1 MSPFAFAVRGLVRQP
16 GRAILGIAGIAATG
30 ALLFDMLLLSRGLVV
45 SMEQLLSGVGFDIR
59 VSATQATP
67 LTGPPITNMKET
79 VAALAALPEVED
91 VVPLRIGDAQVD
103 LGRRSGDVRF
113 MGADVVRRRPWTLV
127 EGRDLTID
135 PPSRERATARQADT
149 RSTMDD
155 RRSLLVNRNLA
166 QRLGL
171 RPGSSVTLRG
181 ACTSNSSVP
190 PVTFHVEGIVEFPFD
205 QARQFTAITS
215 LKDFAHTCGDAAKD
229 EADML
234 MVASRRSASLSPRDP
249 RDLRSLPDPR
259 DGPANAVEAIRRVRA
274 DLAAVTNEELVAR
287 FQQVEF
293 SYFRQI
299 SIVLATITMFF
310 GLLLITVLLSVSTN
324 QRLGEIAALRALGF
338 SQKRMASDVLWRS
351 ALLVGAGG
359 LVALPLGLALS
370 MWLDELLQTMPG
382 IPANLRFFVFEPRAL
397 FIYIALLAVT
407 MAVAAIYPIWT
418 VARLPI
424 VSTLRADS

>member
-1 MSPFAFAVRGLVRQP
+1 MSPFAFAVRGLLRQP
-16 GRAILGIAGIAATG
+16 GRTILGILGIAATG
-30 ALLFDMLLLSRGLVV
+30 ALLFDMLMLSRGLVV

-67 LTGPPITNMKET
+67 LTGPPITKMAAN

-91 VVPLRIGDAQVD
+91 VVPLRIGDAHID
-103 LGRRSGDVRF
+103 IRNRSNDVTF
-113 MGADVVRRRPWTLV
+113 IGADVTARRPWTLV
-127 EGRDLTID
+127 EGRDID
-135 PPSRERATARQADT
+135 APKSADAP
-149 RSTMDD
+149 R
-155 RRSLLVNRNLA
+155 LLVNRNLA
-166 QRLGL
+166 RRLNL
-171 RPGSSVTLRG
+171 QPGSTLTLRG
-181 ACTSNSSVP
+181 ACTTNSSVP
-190 PVTFHVEGIVEFPFD
+190 PVVFHVVGIVEFPFD
-205 QARQFTAITS
+205 RARELTAITG
-215 LKDFAHTCGDAAKD
+215 LKDFARTCGDAAQD

-234 MVASRRSASLSPRDP
+234 MIASRQG
-249 RDLRSLPDPR
+249 
-259 DGPANAVEAIRRVRA
+259 DGPAGAVEAIRRVRPE
-274 DLAAVTNEELVAR
+274 LTAVTNDELVAR

-299 SIVLATITMFF
+299 SAVLATITMFF

-338 SQKRMASDVLWRS
+338 SQKRMVSDVLWRS

-370 MWLDELLQTMPG
+370 IWLDELLQTMPG

-397 FIYIALLAVT
+397 FLYVALLAVT
-407 MAVAAIYPIWT
+407 MAVAAVYPMWT

-424 VSTLRADS
+424 AATLRAD

>member
-1 MSPFAFAVRGLVRQP
+1 MNPFAFAVRGLIRQP
-16 GRAILGIAGIAATG
+16 GRTILGIAGIAATG
-30 ALLFDMLLLSRGLVV
+30 ALLFDMLMLSRGLVV

-67 LTGPPITNMKET
+67 LTGPPIMNMAKT
-79 VAALAALPEVED
+79 VSALAALPEVED
-91 VVPLRIGDAQVD
+91 VVPLRLGEALVD
-103 LGRRSGDVRF
+103 IGRRSNEVSF
-113 MGADVVRRRPWTLV
+113 MGADVTARRPWTLI

-135 PPSRERATARQADT
+135 PG
-149 RSTMDD
+149 RSTLDPGLSTGPGLSTD
-155 RRSLLVNRNLA
+155 RGPSTLDHGLSPILVNRNLA
-166 QRLGL
+166 QRLAL
-171 RPGSSVTLRG
+171 RPGSRLTLRG
-181 ACTSNSSVP
+181 ACNSNSSVP
-190 PVTFHVEGIVEFPFD
+190 PVVFHVSGIVEFPFD
-205 QARQFTAITS
+205 QARQLTAITS
-215 LKDFAHTCGDAAKD
+215 LKDFARTCGDAAQD

-234 MVASRRSASLSPRDP
+234 MIASRQE
-249 RDLRSLPDPR
+249 
-259 DGPANAVEAIRRVRA
+259 DGPAAAVEAIRRVRP

-299 SIVLATITMFF
+299 SVVLATITMFF

-338 SQKRMASDVLWRS
+338 SQKRMVSDVLWRS

-370 MWLDELLQTMPG
+370 IWLDELLQTMPG

-397 FIYIALLAVT
+397 FVYVALLAVT
-407 MAVAAIYPIWT
+407 MGVAAVYPMWT

-424 VSTLRADS
+424 SSTLRAEVIG

>member
-1 MSPFAFAVRGLVRQP
+1 MNPFAFAVRGLRRQP
-16 GRAILGIAGIAATG
+16 GRTILGIAGIAATG
-30 ALLFDMLLLSRGLVV
+30 ALLIDMLMLSRGLVV

-67 LTGPPITNMKET
+67 LTGPPITNMADT
-79 VAALAALPEVED
+79 VATLSALPEVED
-91 VVPLRIGDAQVD
+91 VVPLRIGDALVD
-103 LGRRSGDVRF
+103 IGKSSREVSF
-113 MGADVVRRRPWTLV
+113 MGADVTVRRPWTLI
-127 EGRDLTID
+127 EGHDID
-135 PPSRERATARQADT
+135 SPSSTNTAVSAQSATADKP
-149 RSTMDD
+149 MI
-155 RRSLLVNRNLA
+155 LVNRNLA
-166 QRLGL
+166 RRLQL
-171 RPGSSVTLRG
+171 KPGSTLTLRG
-181 ACTSNSSVP
+181 ACTTNSSVP
-190 PVTFHVEGIVEFPFD
+190 PVVFHINGIVEFPFD
-205 QARQFTAITS
+205 QARQLTAITT
-215 LKDFAHTCGDAAKD
+215 LKDFARTCGDSAED

-234 MVASRRSASLSPRDP
+234 MITSRQGAS
-249 RDLRSLPDPR
+249 PD
-259 DGPANAVEAIRRVRA
+259 AAVQAIKRA
-274 DLAAVTNEELVAR
+274 RPDLAAVTNEELVAR

-299 SIVLATITMFF
+299 SVVLATITMFF

-338 SQKRMASDVLWRS
+338 SQRRMVSDVLWRS

-370 MWLDELLQTMPG
+370 IWLDRLLQTMPG

-397 FIYIALLAVT
+397 LVYVALLAVT
-407 MAVAAIYPIWT
+407 MAVAAVYPMWT

>member
-1 MSPFAFAVRGLVRQP
+1 MNPFAFAVRGLRRQP
-16 GRAILGIAGIAATG
+16 GRTILGIAGIAATG
-30 ALLFDMLLLSRGLVV
+30 ALLIDMLMLSRGLVV

-67 LTGPPITNMKET
+67 LTGPPITNMADT
-79 VAALAALPEVED
+79 VATLSALPEVED
-91 VVPLRIGDAQVD
+91 VVPLRIGDALVD
-103 LGRRSGDVRF
+103 IGKSSREVSF
-113 MGADVVRRRPWTLV
+113 MGADVTVRRPWTLI
-127 EGRDLTID
+127 EGHDID
-135 PPSRERATARQADT
+135 SPGSTNTSVSAQSATADKP
-149 RSTMDD
+149 MI
-155 RRSLLVNRNLA
+155 LVNRNLA
-166 QRLGL
+166 RRLQL
-171 RPGSSVTLRG
+171 KPGSTLTLRG
-181 ACTSNSSVP
+181 ACTTNSSVP
-190 PVTFHVEGIVEFPFD
+190 PVVFHINGIVEFPFD
-205 QARQFTAITS
+205 QARQLTAITT
-215 LKDFAHTCGDAAKD
+215 LKDFARTCGDSAED

-234 MVASRRSASLSPRDP
+234 MITSRQGAS
-249 RDLRSLPDPR
+249 PD
-259 DGPANAVEAIRRVRA
+259 AAVQAIKRA
-274 DLAAVTNEELVAR
+274 RPDLAAVTNEELVAR

-299 SIVLATITMFF
+299 SVVLATITMFF

-338 SQKRMASDVLWRS
+338 SQRRMVSDVLWRS

-370 MWLDELLQTMPG
+370 IWLDRLLQTMPG

-397 FIYIALLAVT
+397 LVYVALLAVT
-407 MAVAAIYPIWT
+407 MAVAAVYPMWT

>member
-1 MSPFAFAVRGLVRQP
+1 MSPLAFALRGLLRQP
-16 GRAILGIAGIAATG
+16 GRTILGIAGIAATG

-67 LTGPPITNMKET
+67 LTGPPIANMAAT
-79 VAALAALPEVED
+79 VATLAALPEVED
-91 VVPLRIGDAQVD
+91 VVPIRIGDAEVD
-103 LGRRSGDVRF
+103 IGGRPREVSF
-113 MGADVVRRRPWTLV
+113 MGADVKRRRPWTLV
-127 EGRDLTID
+127 EGLDLG
-135 PPSRERATARQADT
+135 PSALGSGRAAI
-149 RSTMDD
+149 
-155 RRSLLVNRNLA
+155 LINRNLA
-166 QRLGL
+166 RRLRL
-171 RPGSSVTLRG
+171 QPGSRVTLTG
-181 ACTSNSSVP
+181 TCMQNSSVP
-190 PVTFHVEGIVEFPFD
+190 PVVFHVNGIVEFPFD
-205 QARQFTAITS
+205 QARQLTAITS
-215 LKDFAHTCGDAAKD
+215 LTHFARTCGDVAQD

-234 MVASRRSASLSPRDP
+234 MIASQQRAGSYVAA
-249 RDLRSLPDPR
+249 
-259 DGPANAVEAIRRVRA
+259 EAIRRARP
-274 DLAAVTNEELVAR
+274 DLAAITNEELVAR

-299 SIVLATITMFF
+299 SFVLATITMFF

-359 LVALPLGLALS
+359 LVALPIGLALS
-370 MWLDELLQTMPG
+370 IWLDELLQTMPG

-397 FIYIALLAVT
+397 LVYVALLAVT
-407 MAVAAIYPIWT
+407 MAVAAVYPMWT

>member
-1 MSPFAFAVRGLVRQP
+1 MSPFAFALRGLMRQP
-16 GRAILGIAGIAATG
+16 GRTVLGIAGIAATG
-30 ALLFDMLLLSRGLVV
+30 ALLFDMLMLSRGLVV

-67 LTGPPITNMKET
+67 LTGPPLTDMANT
-79 VAALAALPEVED
+79 VAALAALPEIEE
-91 VVPLRIGDAQVD
+91 VVPLRLGDAQVD
-103 LGRRSGDVRF
+103 INKRPNGVTF
-113 MGADVVRRRPWTLV
+113 IGADVTVRRPWTLV
-127 EGRDLTID
+127 DGRDLTND
-135 PPSRERATARQADT
+135 QTDHGPSTEDHRP
-149 RSTMDD
+149 SPV
-155 RRSLLVNRNLA
+155 LVNRHLARRLNLQPGA
-166 QRLGL
+166 RL
-171 RPGSSVTLRG
+171 TLRG

-190 PVTFHVEGIVEFPFD
+190 PVVFHVSGIVEFPFD
-205 QARQFTAITS
+205 RARELTAITS
-215 LKDFAHTCGDAAKD
+215 LKDFARTCGDTGQD

-234 MVASRRSASLSPRDP
+234 MIASRQ
-249 RDLRSLPDPR
+249 
-259 DGPANAVEAIRRVRA
+259 GHEPAAAVDAIKRVRP

-299 SIVLATITMFF
+299 SVVLATITMFF

-338 SQKRMASDVLWRS
+338 SQRRMVSDVLWRS

-370 MWLDELLQTMPG
+370 IWLDRLLQTMPG
-382 IPANLRFFVFEPRAL
+382 IPSSLRFFVFEPRAL
-397 FIYIALLAVT
+397 IVYVALLAVT
-407 MAVAAIYPIWT
+407 MAVAAVYPMWT

-424 VSTLRADS
+424 SSTLRSEVIG

>member
-1 MSPFAFAVRGLVRQP
+1 MNPFAFAVRGLRRQP
-16 GRAILGIAGIAATG
+16 GRTMLGIAGIAATG
-30 ALLFDMLLLSRGLVV
+30 ALLFDMLMLSRGLVV

-67 LTGPPITNMKET
+67 LTGPPIANTAKT
-79 VAALAALPEVED
+79 VAALAGLPEIED
-91 VVPLRIGDAQVD
+91 IVPLRIGDAQVD
-103 LGRRSGDVRF
+103 IGNRSGEVRLI
-113 MGADVVRRRPWTLV
+113 GANVTNRRPWTLV
-127 EGRDLTID
+127 AGRDLTTD
-135 PPSRERATARQADT
+135 QTDHGPPSEDHGQSPA
-149 RSTMDD
+149 SI
-155 RRSLLVNRNLA
+155 LVNRNLA
-166 QRLGL
+166 QRLAL

-181 ACTSNSSVP
+181 ACTSNSSMP

-205 QARQFTAITS
+205 QARQLTAITS
-215 LKDFAHTCGDAAKD
+215 LRDFARTCGDASED

-234 MVASRRSASLSPRDP
+234 MIASRQADDP
-249 RDLRSLPDPR
+249 
-259 DGPANAVEAIRRVRA
+259 AAAVEAIRRVRP

-338 SQKRMASDVLWRS
+338 SQKRMVSDVLWRS
-351 ALLVGAGG
+351 ALLVGVGG

-370 MWLDELLQTMPG
+370 IRLDQLLQTMPG

-397 FIYIALLAVT
+397 IVYVVLLTVT
-407 MAVAAIYPIWT
+407 MGVAAVYPMWT
-418 VARLPI
+418 VSRLPI
-424 VSTLRADS
+424 SSTLRAEVIG